1 MDINLDELETTID
14 EIDDTNVQ
22 LTSAELIEMME
33 EVWLNE
39 KFAPEILPNKQE
51 IVDCVLGQL
60 AFMEENLA
68 TLPCS
73 DFKKGIHQLEVD
85 RIRYLV
91 TSYLRHRL
99 EKIETY
105 VFHTLKQEEQRTERD
120 EESYLTQAEQEFAL
134 KYRQGLR
141 LLWGLNGGYDFFF
154 PGLEQHFENVMNFHP
169 GLPFEDWKNQLIVPN
184 TKSFVFLKAKSRV
197 EGVVVDGGRDDD
209 SKLVDLNLG
218 SQLIISYNSVADLV
232 KKGEVRLI

>member
-120 EESYLTQAEQEFAL
+120 EESYLTEAEQEFAV
-134 KYRQGLR
+134 KYRQGLQ
-141 LLWGLNGGYDFFF
+141 LWGLNGGYDFFF

>member
-1 MDINLDELETTID
+1 MNINLDELETTID

-120 EESYLTQAEQEFAL
+120 EESYLTEAEQEFAV
-134 KYRQGLR
+134 KYRQ
-141 LLWGLNGGYDFFF
+141 
-154 PGLEQHFENVMNFHP
+154 GLEQHFENVMNFHP

-209 SKLVDLNLG
+209 SKLVDLNIG
-218 SQLIISYNSVADLV
+218 SQLIIYYNSVADLV